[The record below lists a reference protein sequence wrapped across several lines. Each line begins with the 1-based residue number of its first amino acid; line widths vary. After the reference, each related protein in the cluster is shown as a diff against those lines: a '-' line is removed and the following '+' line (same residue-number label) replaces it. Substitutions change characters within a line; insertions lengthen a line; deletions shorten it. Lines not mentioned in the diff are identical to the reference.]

1 MAGGGD
7 KTEKATPKRREESRK
22 KGQMARSQDL
32 NGALVLIGG
41 LIAVAVWGPH
51 MMDKLGESMRST
63 IALMGN
69 PRGVDATM
77 LGQLFVDGGKT
88 IALTVGPVAMACMA
102 AGVFANVI
110 QNRPR
115 LNAAG
120 LKPDAK
126 KINPLTGAKNLF

>member
-51 MMDKLGESMRST
+51 MMEKLGGSMRDT
-63 IALMGN
+63 IGMMSN
-69 PRGVDATM
+69 PRAVTASM
-77 LGQLFVDGGKT
+77 LGQVAVQSGKT
-88 IALTVGPVAMACMA
+88 IGLSVGPIALACMA
-102 AGVFANVI
+102 
-110 QNRPR
+110 
-115 LNAAG
+115 
-120 LKPDAK
+120 
-126 KINPLTGAKNLF
+126 